1 MTSMINISV
10 LNHIVLEMVLKNLNT
25 SFDLNLTTVAVLGF
39 FFNVYDER
47 SAWQK
52 SKTAERGVSFK
63 SGLPQKDHAV
73 DHAQVTPSVI
83 TYLRGKINPGEVILL
98 IHVTVFTKSRQ
109 HVCHVRRKI
118 QMSDVGF
125 VKIIIIWCLRL
136 PIGRRRVKSFREDWC
151 NSQPYVMFFR

>member
-1 MTSMINISV
+1 MLFWV
-10 LNHIVLEMVLKNLNT
+10 
-25 SFDLNLTTVAVLGF
+25 

-98 IHVTVFTKSRQ
+98 IHVIVSR
-109 HVCHVRRKI
+109 
-118 QMSDVGF
+118 MSCSF
-125 VKIIIIWCLRL
+125 VKFKVQKKFEMTIWEIQCECQSGHFGTNSGTANIS
-136 PIGRRRVKSFREDWC
+136 PSFT
-151 NSQPYVMFFR
+151 